1 MSATRLSRGRNSAAE
16 HEVVVIGGGPA
27 GSTVA
32 SLLSQW
38 GRRVLLLEKEI
49 FPRHH
54 IGESLL
60 PGTVIV
66 MQRLGVFEKVERAG
80 FVPKHGATYVWGKSR
95 QPWTIQFGELSDK
108 PLGFKG
114 RPQNSFQ
121 VDRAKFDKI
130 LLDHS
135 RESGVTV
142 MEGCAVTSVAR
153 DDNKIWRID
162 YLDQNKHT
170 RTATGL
176 ICVDASGQ
184 NSILGDKMGLR
195 NFNESLRNIAVYS
208 YFQGGKPLRDLVPD
222 LNPRSNG
229 NIFVAANE
237 IGWIWYIP
245 LGNDRYSVGLVTEGA
260 NSREINRAGR
270 AKYYRD
276 SIDATPEVAHLL
288 REAHM
293 ESDSIYSQSDWSY
306 ICKKMQG
313 PGYLLVGDAA
323 AFVDPI
329 LSTGVHLAMDGALK
343 AALAINTSLT
353 DADLTDR
360 AMQWYE
366 QEYQK
371 SASDYLHMA
380 HHWYHGHRSQV
391 AWFSQA
397 KQLVAPE
404 SNLSVRQAFIQLSGA
419 YSTGIQDQTDLKLT
433 SLGGFSPGQLNTM
446 YENFE
451 TVVPGNAQEP
461 EAPLEDPKPTRKSA
475 GKGGIRNLE
484 GSLPVLGPGVRY
496 DPYMLEEENLLIPC
510 IQVVKHVD
518 GIQRMQRALGEGY
531 LDLLQ
536 RVDGKSSVQDIAIEL
551 AGLPKLSTQG
561 DTTELRQFITNA
573 FKQLYDDGVVVSSG
587 QRRAAP
593 TSRRDDAAG
602 APGPVRRI
610 GRNDLCP
617 CGSGKKFK
625 RCHGRKAG

>member
-1 MSATRLSRGRNSAAE
+1 MSEMRLSRGRTSATDY
-16 HEVVVIGGGPA
+16 EVVVIGGGPA

-66 MQRLGVFEKVERAG
+66 MRRLGVFEKVERAG

-95 QPWTIQFGELSDK
+95 EPWTIQFGELSDK
-108 PLGFKG
+108 PLSFKG

-142 MEGCAVTSVAR
+142 MEGCAVTGVAR
-153 DDNKIWRID
+153 DDNKIWRVD
-162 YLDQNKHT
+162 YLDRNKNAQ
-170 RTATGL
+170 TATGL

-184 NSILGDKMGLR
+184 NCILGDKMGLR

-229 NIFVAANE
+229 NIFVAANA

-270 AKYYRD
+270 ANYYRD

-288 REAHM
+288 REARM

-306 ICKKMQG
+306 ICKKVQG

-353 DADLTDR
+353 HVQLTDR
-360 AMQWYE
+360 AMEWYE

-380 HHWYHGHRSQV
+380 QHWYHGHRSQT

-419 YSTGIQDQTDLKLT
+419 YSTGIQGQSDVNL
-433 SLGGFSPGQLNTM
+433 SALGGFSPGQLNTM

-451 TVVPGNAQEP
+451 TVVPANAQESQDHR
-461 EAPLEDPKPTRKSA
+461 EDQRVARKPSSTFNV
-475 GKGGIRNLE
+475 RNID
-484 GSLPVLGPGVRY
+484 GSMPALGPGIRY
-496 DPYMLEEENLLIPC
+496 DPYMLEEENLLVPC

-531 LDLLQ
+531 FHLLQ
-536 RVDGKSSVQDIAIEL
+536 RVDGKSSVQEIATDL
-551 AGLPKLSTQG
+551 ARLPNLSTQG
-561 DTTELRQFITNA
+561 DTGELKQFITNA
-573 FKQLYDDGVVVSSG
+573 FKQLYDYGVLVSAG
-587 QRRAAP
+587 ERRP
-593 TSRRDDAAG
+593 TTAKRDDAAG
-602 APGPVRRI
+602 APAPIRRL
-610 GRNDLCP
+610 GRNDPCP
-617 CGSGKKFK
+617 CGSGKKYK
-625 RCHGRKAG
+625 RCHGR

>member
-1 MSATRLSRGRNSAAE
+1 MSEMRLSRGRNSTSEYDAI
-16 HEVVVIGGGPA
+16 VIGGGPA

-38 GRRVLLLEKEI
+38 GRRVLLLEKEV

-66 MQRLGVFEKVERAG
+66 MRRLGVFEKVARAG

-95 QPWTIQFGELSDK
+95 KPWTIQFAELSDK
-108 PLGFKG
+108 PLGFRG
-114 RPQNSFQ
+114 NPQNSFQ

-142 MEGCAVTSVAR
+142 MEGCAVTGVTR
-153 DDNKIWRID
+153 DANQVMHVD
-162 YLDQNKHT
+162 YLDREKHAQ
-170 RTATGL
+170 TARGL

-184 NSILGDKMGLR
+184 NCILGDKMGLR
-195 NFNESLRNIAVYS
+195 DFNESLRNIAVYS
-208 YFQGGKPLRDLVPD
+208 YFQGGKPLGDLVPD
-222 LNPRSNG
+222 LNSESNG

-237 IGWIWYIP
+237 IGWVWYIP
-245 LGNDRYSVGLVTEGA
+245 LGDDRYSVGLVTQGA

-270 AKYYRD
+270 SKYYRD
-276 SIDATPEVAHLL
+276 SLDATPEIAHLL
-288 REAHM
+288 REARM
-293 ESDSIYSQSDWSY
+293 ESDSVYSQSDWSY
-306 ICKKMQG
+306 ICRKVQG

-353 DADLTDR
+353 DAQLTDR
-360 AMQWYE
+360 AMEWYE
-366 QEYQK
+366 REYQK

-380 HHWYHGHRSQV
+380 QHWYHGHRSQA

-419 YSTGIQDQTDLKLT
+419 YSTGIQGQTDVNL
-433 SLGGFSPGQLNTM
+433 SALGGFSPGQLNAM

-451 TVVPGNAQEP
+451 TVVPANAQESQDH
-461 EAPLEDPKPTRKSA
+461 LEEQRVTRKSSSTF
-475 GKGGIRNLE
+475 KLRNIE
-484 GSLPVLGPGVRY
+484 GSMPALGPGIRY
-496 DPYMLEEENLLIPC
+496 DPYMLEEDNLLIPC

-518 GIQRMQRALGEGY
+518 GVQRMQRALGEGY
-531 LDLLQ
+531 LPLLQ
-536 RVDGKSSVQDIAIEL
+536 RVDGERSVQEIATEL
-551 AGLPKLSTQG
+551 ARLPKLSTQG
-561 DTTELRQFITNA
+561 DASELKQFITNA
-573 FKQLYDDGVVVSSG
+573 FNQLYEDGVLVSSS
-587 QRRAAP
+587 QRRPATAKRSDNVRAP
-593 TSRRDDAAG
+593 
-602 APGPVRRI
+602 APMKGI
-610 GRNDLCP
+610 GRNHPCP
-617 CGSGKKFK
+617 CGSGKKYK
-625 RCHGRKAG
+625 RCHGREAS

>member
-1 MSATRLSRGRNSAAE
+1 MSAMRLGRGRTSNAE
-16 HEVVVIGGGPA
+16 YEAVVIGGGPA

-38 GRRVLLLEKEI
+38 GRRVLLLEKEV

-66 MQRLGVFEKVERAG
+66 MRRLGVWEKVERAG

-95 QPWTIQFGELSDK
+95 KPWTIQFGELSDK

-142 MEGCAVTSVAR
+142 MEGCAVTGIAR
-153 DDNKIWRID
+153 DENNIWRID
-162 YLDQNKHT
+162 YSDQNNQPQ
-170 RTATGL
+170 TANGL

-184 NSILGDKMGLR
+184 NCILGDKMGLR

-222 LNPRSNG
+222 LNSRSNG
-229 NIFVAANE
+229 NIFVAAND

-270 AKYYRD
+270 AKYYLD
-276 SIDATPEVAHLL
+276 NIDATPEVAHLL
-288 REAHM
+288 RDAQM

-306 ICKKMQG
+306 ICERMQG

-353 DADLTDR
+353 DAKLTDR
-360 AMQWYE
+360 AMDWYE

-380 HHWYHGHRSQV
+380 QHWYHGHRSQA

-419 YSTGIQDQTDLKLT
+419 YSPEIQDRTDLKLT

-451 TVVPGNAQEP
+451 TVVPADAQGPDSPSESPEP
-461 EAPLEDPKPTRKSA
+461 ARKYA
-475 GKGGIRNLE
+475 GASRIRNLE
-484 GSLPVLGPGVRY
+484 GSMPVLGPGVSY
-496 DPYMLEEENLLIPC
+496 DPYMLEEDNLLIPC

-518 GIQRMQRALGEGY
+518 GIQQMQRALGEGY
-531 LDLLQ
+531 LSLLEK
-536 RVDGKSSVQDIAIEL
+536 VDGKRSVKEIATEL
-551 AGLPKLSTQG
+551 ARMPRLSMQG
-561 DTTELRQFITNA
+561 DAGELRQFITNA
-573 FKQLYDDGVVVSSG
+573 FKQLYDDGVLVSAG
-587 QRRAAP
+587 QRRMTTATRGDTVGTTAP
-593 TSRRDDAAG
+593 LRG
-602 APGPVRRI
+602 I

-617 CGSGKKFK
+617 CGSGRKYK
-625 RCHGRKAG
+625 RCHGR

>member
-1 MSATRLSRGRNSAAE
+1 MSAMRLGRGNTSAADYE
-16 HEVVVIGGGPA
+16 AVVIGGGPA

-38 GRRVLLLEKEI
+38 GRRVLLLEKEV

-66 MQRLGVFEKVERAG
+66 MRRLGVFEKVQRAG

-95 QPWTIQFGELSDK
+95 KPWTIQFGELSDK

-121 VDRAKFDKI
+121 VDRANFDKI

-142 MEGCAVTSVAR
+142 MEGCSVTNVAR
-153 DDNKIWRID
+153 DGNNIWRID
-162 YLDQNKHT
+162 YSDQNKHLQ
-170 RTATGL
+170 TATGL

-184 NSILGDKMGLR
+184 NCLLGDKMGLR

-208 YFQGGKPLRDLVPD
+208 YFEGGKPLRDLVPD
-222 LNPRSNG
+222 LNPQSNG
-229 NIFVAANE
+229 NIFVAAND

-245 LGNDRYSVGLVTEGA
+245 LGDGRYSVGLVTEGA

-288 REAHM
+288 REARM

-353 DADLTDR
+353 NAALTDR
-360 AMQWYE
+360 AMDWYE

-380 HHWYHGHRSQV
+380 QHWYHGHRSQT

-397 KQLVAPE
+397 KSLVAPE

-419 YSTGIQDQTDLKLT
+419 YSPGIEGQSDIKLNP
-433 SLGGFSPGQLNTM
+433 LGGFSPGQLNTM

-451 TVVPGNAQEP
+451 TVVPADSAEP
-461 EAPLEDPKPTRKSA
+461 DSPSDPATAIRESSKTGRV
-475 GKGGIRNLE
+475 RNL
-484 GSLPVLGPGVRY
+484 GFSIPTLGPGISY
-496 DPYMLEEENLLIPC
+496 DPYMLEEDNLLAPC

-531 LDLLQ
+531 LHLLE
-536 RVDGKSSVQDIAIEL
+536 RVDGKTTVREIAAEL
-551 AGLPKLSTQG
+551 ATLPKLSTQG
-561 DTTELRQFITNA
+561 DTSELRGFITDA
-573 FKQLYDDGVVVSSG
+573 FKQLYQDGVLVSAG
-587 QRRAAP
+587 QRRAT
-593 TSRRDDAAG
+593 TSNRDDGAG
-602 APGPVRRI
+602 ASAPMRRI
-610 GRNDLCP
+610 GRNDPCP
-617 CGSGKKFK
+617 CGSGKKYK
-625 RCHGRKAG
+625 RCHGR